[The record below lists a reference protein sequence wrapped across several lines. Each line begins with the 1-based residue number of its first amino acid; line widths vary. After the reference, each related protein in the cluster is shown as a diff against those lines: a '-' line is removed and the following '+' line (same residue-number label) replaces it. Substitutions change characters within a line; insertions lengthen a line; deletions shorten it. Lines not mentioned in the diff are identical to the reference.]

1 MFCTPHERIK
11 KMITTDTFLKIGSQH
26 QICED
31 YIIEGDIHDLQY
43 IILSDGCSSSKNTEM
58 GARILCHLAKKYLG
72 YRIDEAK
79 NFKLDHG
86 KMGSWIIHNAEL
98 IARQMGLPISCL
110 DATLMVSY
118 HYNGRVFVYA
128 YGDGT
133 VILKENNGDITV
145 DSISFSNN
153 APYYLSYKIDPIR
166 DKIYYENKN
175 SMFFS
180 EKTNH
185 SELCTELAYD
195 LPQSLAYSV
204 EYYQSIFVCS
214 DGIESFI
221 RKDPA
226 ERDLISVFD
235 IIGPLSTFKNYKGEF
250 LKRRVKRALKSFDDD
265 GITHA
270 DDLSIG
276 VYLRTEDG

>member
-1 MFCTPHERIK
+1 
-11 KMITTDTFLKIGSQH
+11 MINTDTFLRIGSQH

-31 YIIEGDIHDLQY
+31 YIIQGNIQDLQY

-58 GARILCHLAKKYLG
+58 GARILCHLAKKYLS
-72 YRIDEAK
+72 YRIEQAINYNIK
-79 NFKLDHG
+79 HS
-86 KMGSWIIHNAEL
+86 KMGSWIVHNAEL

-118 HYNGRVFVYA
+118 YYDGRVVVYT
-128 YGDGT
+128 YGDGDI
-133 VILKENNGDITV
+133 ILKDNEGNICVN
-145 DSISFSNN
+145 SISFSNN
-153 APYYLSYKIDPIR
+153 APYYLSYKIDPTR

-175 SMFFS
+175 SMFFN
-180 EKTNH
+180 EKTSY
-185 SELCTELAYD
+185 SELKTELSYD
-195 LPQSLAYSV
+195 CPQFSAFSV
-204 EYYQSIFVCS
+204 ENYQSIFVCS

-221 RKDPA
+221 RKNPA
-226 ERDLISVFD
+226 ERDLISVHD
-235 IIGPLSTFKNYKGEF
+235 VIGPLSTFKNFRGEF
-250 LKRRVKRALKSFDDD
+250 LKRRVKRALKTLDQD